1 MCVCVC
7 VEAYCVCVET
17 YCVCVCGNLLCV
29 CGNLLCGRSLLLQHT
44 LKLVH
49 SLPVPLLEEALQ
61 SAINSTLCISIS
73 QHWRQGFIQVLGFLA
88 HSLAQGAA
96 HPLAQGAGFPCTPAL
111 TPPSTL
117 FCLSGFNSLSPQ
129 KRFCLSL
136 LSFLLLIFTAKTVLR
151 NAEWSTTGR
160 ITQSALVVN
169 PGNAKVQMSMG
180 NELAQQVYTVHTET
194 VLIVIL
200 SAWWVCGR
208 SVYPNMDKNFPL

>member
-1 MCVCVC
+1 ML
-7 VEAYCVCVET
+7 EA
-17 YCVCVCGNLLCV
+17 GF
-29 CGNLLCGRSLLLQHT
+29 HT
-44 LKLVH
+44 
-49 SLPVPLLEEALQ
+49 
-61 SAINSTLCISIS
+61 
-73 QHWRQGFIQVLGFLA
+73 
-88 HSLAQGAA
+88 
-96 HPLAQGAGFPCTPAL
+96 GAGFPSTLAGPRCCTPTGPRCWVPL
-111 TPPSTL
+111 HTRTHSL

-194 VLIVIL
+194 VLLVYTYSFCQL
-200 SAWWVCGR
+200 GGYVVTD